1 MQNCRAGAS
10 AANENQAGPVSNPH
24 LDQLAADSET
34 TVSCDYLLANRSVVG
49 QNQSG
54 MKRYSLLLGIIIA
67 AVACSSLL
75 AQEKAAL
82 QPNASVLSILQGNAG
97 KTVELRLRSGDKVG
111 GRVGQVT
118 DNIVYLSHLTG
129 AEFYDAFVDVK
140 DISAVVIRAAGK

>member
-10 AANENQAGPVSNPH
+10 PANENQDGRFPIRTR
-24 LDQLAADSET
+24 LALPDRDRRFF
-34 TVSCDYLLANRSVVG
+34 DYLLANRNAVG
-49 QNQSG
+49 QNQSI

-75 AQEKAAL
+75 AQEKVAL
-82 QPNASVLSILQGNAG
+82 QPNATVLSILQGNAG
-97 KTVELRLRSGDKVG
+97 KSVELHLRSGEKVG
-111 GRVGQVT
+111 GKVGQVT

-140 DISAVVIRAAGK
+140 DISAVVIRAGGK

>member
-1 MQNCRAGAS
+1 LGR
-10 AANENQAGPVSNPH
+10 
-24 LDQLAADSET
+24 T
-34 TVSCDYLLANRSVVG
+34 RR
-49 QNQSG
+49 G

-97 KTVELRLRSGDKVG
+97 KTVELHLRSGEKVG